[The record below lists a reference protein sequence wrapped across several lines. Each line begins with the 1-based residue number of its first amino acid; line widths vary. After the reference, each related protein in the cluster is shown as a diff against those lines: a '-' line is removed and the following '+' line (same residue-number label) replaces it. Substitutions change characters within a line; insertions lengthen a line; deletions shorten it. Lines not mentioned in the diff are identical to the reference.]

1 MLRHLLFHVDD
12 HRVAERFSV
21 GFRISAAGIVA
32 CVVPH
37 LLVRIEHDLGISLTR
52 RLGLCGRK
60 HPAANAGAL
69 YIFGDTD
76 LIVADG
82 GIVVG
87 DHRPR

>member
-37 LLVRIEHDLGISLTR
+37 LLVRIEHVLGITLTR
-52 RLGLCGRK
+52 RLGLCESK

-69 YIFGDTD
+69 YIFGESDVLD
-76 LIVADG
+76 
-82 GIVVG
+82 
-87 DHRPR
+87 